1 MAGTG
6 TAGDGETRMAAV
18 LEGCTPWPGE
28 FVDRYWAAGHWRG
41 YTLDILLRDW
51 ARRYGPRTALVH
63 GGTRLTYAQLYRR
76 ADRMA
81 AGFRLRGLRPGQRVV
96 VQLPNVPEL
105 VVTVFALMRAGV
117 VPVLCPVW
125 SRAAE
130 VSPLVRLTQ
139 AVGYVAPAAY
149 RGFDHT
155 AMAAGIAAEGP
166 FLRRVFP
173 LDAPG
178 GSSPYGGFT
187 TDPSGCHYFPLGSV
201 DSPPDRVPERSAGRV
216 ALLLLSGGADGTPR
230 LVPRTH
236 DDYAYQARAAAE
248 LVSLTCDDVY
258 LAALPGAANLVLGA
272 PGIVGTLSVGGTV
285 VLVEDP
291 DPAGCLPVV
300 AREGVTVTALTP
312 SVARLWL
319 DAPPAVR
326 DDGGSLRLVQVG
338 AAYPG
343 PDPDPDPDADP
354 APDPVTAERIA
365 AAWGC
370 RTQQVLGGA
379 EGPLV
384 LTRPPGPDGTASP
397 VHGRPLSPDDEVRLV
412 GADGREVPDG
422 EPGELLARGP
432 YTPRGYY
439 RAPEHDAR
447 AFTADGYVRTGVL
460 ARRSPDGALVVTG
473 RLDGPPL
480 PGRAA
485 DPSGP

>member
-1 MAGTG
+1 MAV
-6 TAGDGETRMAAV
+6 V

-41 YTLDILLRDW
+41 YTLDNLLRDW

-63 GGTRLTYAQLYRR
+63 GGTRLTYAQLNRR
-76 ADRMA
+76 AERMA

-96 VQLPNVPEL
+96 VQLPNVPEW
-105 VVTVFALMRAGV
+105 VVTVFALLRAGA
-117 VPVLCPVW
+117 VPVLCPV
-125 SRAAE
+125 SYRAAE

-139 AVGYVAPAAY
+139 AVGYVAPAVY

-155 AMAAGIAAEGP
+155 VMAADIAAEGP

-201 DSPPDRVPERSAGRV
+201 DSPPDRVPERSAGQV
-216 ALLLLSGGADGTPR
+216 ALLLLSGGAGGTPR

-248 LVSLTCDDVY
+248 LVSLSGDDVY
-258 LAALPGAANLVLGA
+258 LAALPAASNLVLGA
-272 PGIVGTLSVGGTV
+272 PGIIGTLSVGGTV

-291 DPAGCLPVV
+291 DPAVCLPVV
-300 AREGVTVTALTP
+300 AREGVTVTAVTP

-326 DDGGSLRLVQVG
+326 AGGGSLRLVQVG
-338 AAYPG
+338 GA
-343 PDPDPDPDADP
+343 
-354 APDPVTAERIA
+354 APDPVTAERIGT
-365 AAWGC
+365 AWGC
-370 RTQQVLGGA
+370 RAQQVLGGA

-384 LTRPPGPDGTASP
+384 LTGPAGPDGTAPP
-397 VHGRPLSPDDEVRLV
+397 VDGRPLSPDDEVRLV

-447 AFTADGYVRTGVL
+447 AFTADGYLRTGVL
-460 ARRSPDGALVVTG
+460 ARRSPDGGLVVTG

-480 PGRAA
+480 PASLGA
-485 DPSGP
+485 PSGV